1 METTTKKDLK
11 DFRLETRQ
19 WLEEH
24 CPKSMRT
31 PLKDSSDY
39 YWGGR
44 NPTFSSEDKKI
55 WLLEINDNPHPTS
68 SDDRLFKPFTSYA
81 KDMIKDMLD
90 ELIYPMKNNTDV
102 KPNNFELVHEKE
114 LLFNKWIFV

>member
-19 WLEEH
+19 WLEEY

-31 PLKDSSDY
+31 PLKDSADY

-44 NPTFSSEDKKI
+44 NPTFSSEDQKI
-55 WLLEINDNPHPTS
+55 WFEKNLE
-68 SDDRLFKPFTSYA
+68 K
-81 KDMIKDMLD
+81 
-90 ELIYPMKNNTDV
+90 
-102 KPNNFELVHEKE
+102 
-114 LLFNKWIFV
+114 KWIVPYWDTQYGGGGLSAS